1 MQPRRP
7 VHDKTWLVRRRA
19 RLDDAA
25 ALAWRSAAME
35 FGSFMEF
42 PPVADGRESAAFDRA
57 LEEVVTAERVGLD
70 AVWLAEL
77 HGAPERSV
85 MSAPMMVASAIA
97 AATSRIKIG
106 LAVQVLPLS
115 HPLRLAEEAA
125 TVDQVS
131 HGRLIYGI
139 GRSGVVRTYEDYG
152 IDYGESRERFAETL
166 EILKLAW
173 TRPSF
178 SYHGKYHSFDNITLS
193 PQPYQKPYPELRMAA
208 ATPETFPQI
217 GRLGLP
223 IFVAVRQ
230 GPFVQLAEH
239 IKSYRAAY
247 AEAGHPGHGRVFLRV
262 PAYLAESRERAR
274 AEAKESLMSFF
285 SYQAELGRDSARRA
299 GGEVAVQRLRR
310 VERLEALTYDEALA
324 TQVLIDEPDG
334 FTARLREVDEEIGLD
349 GILAELNCGGRIPQ
363 DRVLNALRLLCEE
376 VKPRFH

>member
-1 MQPRRP
+1 
-7 VHDKTWLVRRRA
+7 
-19 RLDDAA
+19 
-25 ALAWRSAAME
+25 ME

-42 PPVADGRESAAFDRA
+42 PPVAAGGASAAFDQA
-57 LEEVVTAERVGLD
+57 LAEVETAERVGLD

-97 AATSRIKIG
+97 ARTSTIKIG
-106 LAVQVLPLS
+106 IAVQVLPLS

-125 TVDQVS
+125 TIDQIS

-152 IDYGESRERFAETL
+152 ISYAESRERFAETL
-166 EILKLAW
+166 DILKLAW
-173 TRPSF
+173 TAPSF
-178 SYHGKYHSFDNITLS
+178 SHEGKYFRFSNVAVT
-193 PQPYQKPYPELRMAA
+193 PKPYQKPYPEFRMAA
-208 ATPETFPQI
+208 ASAETFTQI
-217 GRLGLP
+217 GRLGFP

-230 GPFVQLAEH
+230 GPFSQLAES
-239 IKSYRAAY
+239 IRAYRAAY
-247 AEAGHPGHGRVFLRV
+247 REAGHPGHGRVFLRV
-262 PAYLAESRERAR
+262 PAYLAETREQAR
-274 AEAKESLMSFF
+274 AEAEESLMSFF
-285 SYQAELGRDSARRA
+285 RYQAELGRDSARRA

-324 TQVLIDEPDG
+324 TQVLIDEPIG
-334 FTARLREVDEEIGLD
+334 FAARLREVDEEIGLD

-363 DRVLNALRLLCEE
+363 DRVLNALKLLCEE

>member
-1 MQPRRP
+1 
-7 VHDKTWLVRRRA
+7 
-19 RLDDAA
+19 
-25 ALAWRSAAME
+25 ME

-42 PPVADGRESAAFDRA
+42 PPVASGGESAAFDQA
-57 LEEVVTAERVGLD
+57 LAEVAAAEEYGLD

-85 MSAPMMVASAIA
+85 LSAPMMLAGAIGA
-97 AATSRIKIG
+97 RTSRIKIG
-106 LAVQVLPLS
+106 IAVQVLPLS

-125 TVDQVS
+125 TVDQIS

-152 IDYGESRERFAETL
+152 ISYGESRERFAETL

-173 TRPSF
+173 TEPSF
-178 SYHGKYHSFDNITLS
+178 SYEGKYHSFKNVAAT
-193 PQPYQKPYPELRMAA
+193 PKPYQKPYPELRMAA

-230 GPFVQLAEH
+230 GPFGQLAER
-239 IKSYRAAY
+239 IKSYREAY
-247 AEAGHPGHGRVFLRV
+247 AAAGHPGRGQVFLRV
-262 PAYLAESRERAR
+262 PAYVAETRERAR
-274 AEAKESLMSFF
+274 AEAQESIMGFF
-285 SYQAELGRDSARRA
+285 RYQAELGRDSARRA
-299 GGEVAVQRLRR
+299 GGELAVQRLRQ

-324 TQVLIDEPDG
+324 TQLLVDDPDG
-334 FTARLREVDEEIGLD
+334 FAARLREVEDEIGLD
-349 GILAELNCGGRIPQ
+349 GILAELNCGGKIPQ
-363 DRVLNALRLLCEE
+363 HRVVNALRLLCQE